1 MAIVA
6 LGRQVSLRLP
16 DRLVKSI
23 DRRARKSGRTRS
35 ELVRQIL
42 ERGLDEAAAVL
53 DRPYDRVQD
62 LIGSVSGAPTDLGAR
77 HREYLVGLVRDRRG

>member
-1 MAIVA
+1 MA

-16 DRLVKSI
+16 DRLVKTI
-23 DRRARKSGRTRS
+23 DRRARESRTTRS
-35 ELVRQIL
+35 DLVRQIL
-42 ERGLDEAAAVL
+42 ERTLDDAAAVR

-62 LIGSVSGAPTDLGAR
+62 LIGSVSGPPNDLGAR